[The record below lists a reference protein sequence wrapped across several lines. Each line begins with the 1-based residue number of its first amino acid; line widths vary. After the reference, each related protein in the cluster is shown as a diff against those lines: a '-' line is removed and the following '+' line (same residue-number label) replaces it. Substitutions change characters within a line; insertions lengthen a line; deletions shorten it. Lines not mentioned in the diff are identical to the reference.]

1 MFTYDVGKFKSLFT
15 ELITRNIASDAANW
29 LLTQAANTASAATF
43 NNAFAALPRKT
54 GKNPVNANTEIESGL
69 SALRT
74 GFSTRGWSVDRLSRV
89 WLLLTLDA
97 SDQRSYE
104 RTIENLYLAAE
115 LNELVALYSALPL
128 LAYPEIWVNRCTEG
142 NRSNLGVVLEA
153 IMYNNPYPSEYLSES
168 AWNQLVLK
176 ALFTEKRLEL
186 ITGIDERANVAL
198 AHALIDYARERLAA
212 GRNTDPMLWRL
223 IGRFID
229 DGILHDIKVVLPRLG
244 LHEKEAVALAIHE
257 SDFLPAKELLETA
270 PLQAMAGKK
279 TNWNEFISDTK
290 NKI

>member
-1 MFTYDVGKFKSLFT
+1 MFTYDVEKFKPLLT
-15 ELITRNIASDAANW
+15 ELITRNITADAANW
-29 LLTQAANTASAATF
+29 LLTQADNNAPAATF

-54 GKNPVNANTEIESGL
+54 GKNPVNADTEIKSGL

-89 WLLLTLDA
+89 WLLLTLDP
-97 SDQRSYE
+97 SDQGRYL

-115 LNELVALYSALPL
+115 MNELVALYSALPL
-128 LAYPEIWVNRCTEG
+128 LAYPAMWVNRCTEG

-153 IMYNNPYPSEYLSES
+153 IMYDNPYPADNLPEP

-186 ITGIDERANVAL
+186 ITGMDERANIAL

-212 GRNTDPMLWRL
+212 SRDTDPMLWRL

-229 DGILHDIKVVLPRLG
+229 NDILQDIRDMMPRLG
-244 LHEKEAVALAIHE
+244 LPEREAVALAIQE
-257 SDFLPAKELLETA
+257 SGFLPAKELLKTA
-270 PLQAMAGKK
+270 PLKPMTGKK
-279 TNWNEFISDTK
+279 TNWNEFINNTK
-290 NKI
+290 K